1 MSVTTSF
8 GQSTALKGLE
18 GKSAGK
24 LDISMGFAVSKSF
37 YHYQA
42 KEAINGL
49 KVKDLKAYD
58 GELRLKV
65 KDLKAYD
72 RVFRSYRNVI
82 GLSFYPY
89 EKFRIEWNIGVT
101 MTSYITSDSENSTA
115 IQTDEMQY
123 ENIISH
129 FRFGYFFPEKEIATG
144 LVVTVQGKKPK
155 YTEFGYGAFV
165 SKDFYRRCRVH
176 FTGVVA
182 PLDSRHIVD
191 RNSSFWT
198 LKSFKYSHVIRF
210 TLGIDVLLKN
220 K

>member
-1 MSVTTSF
+1 MIKNLLFSILLLSVTTSF

-49 KVKDLKAYD
+49 KVKNLKAYD
-58 GELRLKV
+58 G
-65 KDLKAYD
+65 A
-72 RVFRSYRNVI
+72 FRSYHNII

-89 EKFRIEWNIGVT
+89 EKFRVEWNIGVT
-101 MTSYITSDSENSTA
+101 MASYITNDSENITGV
-115 IQTDEMQY
+115 QTDEMQY
-123 ENIISH
+123 ENIISN

>member
-1 MSVTTSF
+1 MKNLLFSILLLSVTTSF

-49 KVKDLKAYD
+49 KVKNLKAYD
-58 GELRLKV
+58 G
-65 KDLKAYD
+65 A
-72 RVFRSYRNVI
+72 FRSYHNII